1 LKPKEEKEGERYL
14 VYFVFDR
21 ADHELTQNLQ
31 KRVAEIIM
39 QQGLQSSVK
48 ATIDIY
54 DRNTEFLVIQRFT
67 SEEQATDYRN
77 YLLKN
82 LSELSKN
89 KNFVAL
95 TSALRDA
102 LIFKNLTVD

>member
-1 LKPKEEKEGERYL
+1 
-14 VYFVFDR
+14 
-21 ADHELTQNLQ
+21 
-31 KRVAEIIM
+31 
-39 QQGLQSSVK
+39 
-48 ATIDIY
+48 
-54 DRNTEFLVIQRFT
+54 VIQRFT

-82 LSELSKN
+82 ISELSKN
-89 KNFVAL
+89 KNFVDL